1 MGGALPEAIGAALAC
16 PDQPVMAVAGD
27 GGFMFT
33 LPELATA
40 AELKLSLPVLVW
52 NNESLAQ
59 IKDGMVAR
67 GFKPTG
73 VDSINPDFL
82 AVGAA
87 FGCATARPQ
96 SADELG
102 ESIRTA
108 LSAGRPTLIE
118 VHQDDRWLV
127 Q

>member
-1 MGGALPEAIGAALAC
+1 
-16 PDQPVMAVAGD
+16 
-27 GGFMFT
+27 
-33 LPELATA
+33 
-40 AELKLSLPVLVW
+40 
-52 NNESLAQ
+52 
-59 IKDGMVAR
+59 MVAR